1 MPTIIDSDV
10 VDAMT
15 PRILVVDDE
24 RQIHASIRLRL
35 GRDYDLTF
43 TSDGSSALDLL
54 GRERF
59 DLCLAD
65 IHMPGMDG
73 LRFVEKAQQV
83 DPSLGF
89 VIFSA
94 FGSDENLRRAIPLR
108 VFDFIGKPLP
118 ERAEFEARIPDW
130 VSRTRRQRRDRNLA
144 QHAHSIVDDLASARM
159 AQEIEIVASE
169 TARDALLQ
177 TANLLTTIHAHLLTG
192 LSIHNTRSRA
202 EPGHAHLQRNLEEA
216 RKTADAAMSVAEGFF
231 DSAYGS
237 RDHSPAVVTPG
248 ISLAIEIA
256 RRMKGAD
263 EENKIV
269 DFHPL
274 ERLLTVRELT
284 GIDFLLLMVPCIG
297 VALACAPTNSTIGVT
312 VQQVSRL
319 DTVSRETRLGDFLWV
334 NRRNAVVSRPGVLLT
349 ITAAAPAFSRIDAEA
364 WLKGDNPTLAAVT
377 PRGLINGVQ
386 KCRGLLGI
394 AIAPHSET
402 VRLAVALP
410 I

>member
-1 MPTIIDSDV
+1 MSPELA
-10 VDAMT
+10 DAMT

-35 GRDYDLTF
+35 GRDYELAF

-54 GRERF
+54 KHERF

-73 LRFVEKAQQV
+73 LRFVEKAQIE

-118 ERAEFEARIPDW
+118 EREEFEARIPAW
-130 VSRTRRQRRDRNLA
+130 VSRTRRERRDRSLA
-144 QHAHSIVDDLASARM
+144 QHAHSMVEDLASARM

-177 TANLLTTIHAHLLTG
+177 TANLLTTIHAHLLTAQ
-192 LSIHNTRSRA
+192 SIHSTRSRS
-202 EPGHAHLQRNLEEA
+202 EPGHAHLQRNLDEA

-237 RDHSPAVVTPG
+237 RDHSPALVSPG
-248 ISLAIEIA
+248 ITLAVEIA
-256 RRMKGAD
+256 RRMNGAA
-263 EENKIV
+263 EQNKIV
-269 DFHPL
+269 DFTPY
-274 ERLLTVRELT
+274 ERSPTICGLT
-284 GIDFLLLMVPCIG
+284 GIDFLLLMVPSIG
-297 VALACAPTNSTIGVT
+297 VALASASSNSTIGIT
-312 VQQVSRL
+312 VQEIPRL
-319 DTVSRETRLGDFLWV
+319 DTLTRETKLGDYVWV
-334 NRRNAVVSRPGVLLT
+334 NRRNAVISRPGVLIT
-349 ITAAAPAFSRIDAEA
+349 ITAAAPPFSRVNAEA
-364 WLKGDNPTLAAVT
+364 WLRGESPTLATIT
-377 PRGLINGVQ
+377 PRGLITGLR
-386 KCRGLLGI
+386 KCRGLLSVSV
-394 AIAPHSET
+394 APHGEEF
-402 VRLAVALP
+402 RLAVSLP